1 MQVTSV
7 SVRKIEKE
15 GSRMKG
21 IASIVLDDSFAV
33 HDIRIIQ
40 GDKGLFIA
48 MPSRKTATGGYRD
61 IAHPINPDVR
71 KMHQDAIIEEYNNTE
86 DAPAVEAAESETESE
101 EE

>member
-21 IASIVLDDSFAV
+21 IASILLDDAFAV

-40 GDKGLFIA
+40 GDNGLFIA

-71 KMHQDAIIEEYNNTE
+71 KMLEDAIIMEYNNTE
-86 DAPAVEAAESETESE
+86 VTTEPETETE
-101 EE
+101 TENE

>member
-1 MQVTSV
+1 MQITSV

-21 IASIVLDDSFAV
+21 IASVLIDDSFAI
-33 HDIRIIQ
+33 HDIRIIE
-40 GDKGLFIA
+40 GDSGLFIA

-71 KMHQDAIIEEYNNTE
+71 KMFEEAILKEYE
-86 DAPAVEAAESETESE
+86 KAE
-101 EE
+101 

>member
-21 IASIVLDDSFAV
+21 IASILLDDSFAV

-40 GDKGLFIA
+40 GDNGLFIA

-71 KMHQDAIIEEYNNTE
+71 KMLEDAIITEYNNTE
-86 DAPAVEAAESETESE
+86 ATVENTETETE
-101 EE
+101 AE